1 MGLDAAVTM
10 QFQLE
15 TRGDRISS
23 GDMWP
28 RTLLLLAGLLLRHE
42 AACVRI
48 VRPMSAVHLLRIH
61 LLLVHLLRIHRLL
74 RVRVA
79 VRSLLRSK
87 QLLLRQHQLA

>member
-48 VRPMSAVHLLRIH
+48 VRPMSAVHIH